1 MYNERRKKNFLIWKR
16 MGASFAPS
24 TENRYLLLF
33 RKTAPFEKALD
44 QDFCEMNAEDMQA
57 VFDRLCGGRSSTGG
71 VTYYMLKEYIRYC
84 TSMHLPGKASFD
96 LLHEPSIEQFGSR
109 SVGSPLGLK
118 RSLDIAIP
126 VKSDVDHVLRAYM
139 WLGYM
144 GFLEDEAITVRADE
158 INIRRMQ
165 IDHGD
170 NRRPI
175 YVEAL
180 DDILSSAEMDR
191 FSSARGYAMR
201 ADGEC
206 ILRGAEGNRNIGTA
220 MWIRP
225 VVSSRFRTAARL
237 NPEIEIGLHLS
248 YKRVLLSG
256 ICYRAYELERIGES
270 PYTLLD
276 EAAQRDYRA
285 TSEGKGFALDTKHT
299 ENFFQ
304 SRILNAYKATISV
317 GNLYLQHDMRRS
329 GLFPAQRT
337 MEKRDFLL

>member
-1 MYNERRKKNFLIWKR
+1 MNRFLVPATFIWLIFRRSEACRAADALVVLQNDKGNQASPNVVVVPLTSTIKR
-16 MGASFAPS
+16 
-24 TENRYLLLF
+24 
-33 RKTAPFEKALD
+33 
-44 QDFCEMNAEDMQA
+44 
-57 VFDRLCGGRSSTGG
+57 
-71 VTYYMLKEYIRYC
+71 
-84 TSMHLPGKASFD
+84 
-96 LLHEPSIEQFGSR
+96 
-109 SVGSPLGLK
+109 SPLGLK

-144 GFLEDEAITVRADE
+144 GFLEDEAIAVRADE

-206 ILRGAEGNRNIGTA
+206 ILRGAEGNRNIDTA

-237 NPEIEIGLHLS
+237 NPEIEIVLHLS

-270 PYTLLD
+270 PYTLLE

-285 TSEGKGFALDTKHT
+285 TSEGKGFALDAKHT

-304 SRILNAYKATISV
+304 SRILNAYKGDYIRWKSIFT
-317 GNLYLQHDMRRS
+317 
-329 GLFPAQRT
+329 T
-337 MEKRDFLL
+337 

>member
-1 MYNERRKKNFLIWKR
+1 MNRFLVPATFIWLIFRRSEACRAADALVVLQNDKGNQASPNVVVVPLTSTIKR
-16 MGASFAPS
+16 
-24 TENRYLLLF
+24 
-33 RKTAPFEKALD
+33 
-44 QDFCEMNAEDMQA
+44 
-57 VFDRLCGGRSSTGG
+57 
-71 VTYYMLKEYIRYC
+71 
-84 TSMHLPGKASFD
+84 
-96 LLHEPSIEQFGSR
+96 
-109 SVGSPLGLK
+109 SPLGLK

-144 GFLEDEAITVRADE
+144 GFLEDEAIAVRADE

-206 ILRGAEGNRNIGTA
+206 ILRGAEGNRNIDTA

-237 NPEIEIGLHLS
+237 NPEIEIVLHLS

-270 PYTLLD
+270 PYTLLE

-299 ENFFQ
+299 ENFFSKQNFERLQGRLYPLEIYIYNMTCGAVDCSQPNGQWKKETSCCRIKTTTGGFSMTRRYTKVEGLAEVVRTRHEQGETYAKIATSYGSEKKLSRQ
-304 SRILNAYKATISV
+304 SYV
-317 GNLYLQHDMRRS
+317 
-329 GLFPAQRT
+329 
-337 MEKRDFLL
+337 

>member
-1 MYNERRKKNFLIWKR
+1 MYNERRKKNFLIWKK

-71 VTYYMLKEYIRYC
+71 VTYYMLKEYIRHC

-144 GFLEDEAITVRADE
+144 GFLEDEAIAVRADE

-206 ILRGAEGNRNIGTA
+206 ILRGAEGNRNIDTA

-237 NPEIEIGLHLS
+237 NPEIEIVLHLS

-270 PYTLLD
+270 PYTLLE

-304 SRILNAYKATISV
+304 SRILNAYKGDYIRWKSIFT
-317 GNLYLQHDMRRS
+317 
-329 GLFPAQRT
+329 T
-337 MEKRDFLL
+337 